1 MPPERRAELMSL
13 GDVFHARVVDLGPDE
28 LIFEVLGKPEELE
41 SFEELVR
48 PHGIKELVRTGPV
61 GLPRASVPRGS
72 ARLTIH
78 VSEPHDRE
86 RNQRWRRSSEKAT
99 SPCSPARWP

>member
-1 MPPERRAELMSL
+1 MAL

-28 LIFEVLGKPEELE
+28 LIFEVVGQPEELE

-48 PHGIKELVRTGPV
+48 PHGIKELVRTGRV
-61 GLPRASVPRGS
+61 GLPRASVHGEAALAASPSSPSNSPAG
-72 ARLTIH
+72 TQQ
-78 VSEPHDRE
+78 E
-86 RNQRWRRSSEKAT
+86 RNQRWRPSSATAT